1 MSIQEIMTKEKLVTQ
16 TKNEFQKAGYSL
28 WNENFQSSAFD
39 FIAKKNDLINEKSN
53 PKKIITKVVVD
64 LDFFKKQNS
73 IDLQLISKLISGF
86 PLLISHSATQ
96 KHIKKGTL
104 YRRHNVSAIS
114 LKTLQMFLQ
123 YEKGL
128 ESAKI
133 SKFTHRGG
141 VYVNLSKEEFKT
153 RRRQLQLDMTV
164 LAKKVGISRQS
175 LYKYE
180 KGESFPKT
188 KYFKILCEIL
198 GNNLDVAI
206 DILEN
211 QFIDICQQTLKD
223 YKQPRSQLQKEI
235 TNYLAE
241 KEFDV
246 LWFKSEPFDG
256 LSKPNTSPSPSKD
269 QTDTIYPVITGVTS
283 SKDDDDIDRLLLI
296 SSLSRFLQKRAIWFL
311 DDDYDLK
318 NIDSTHEVPQLTMIN
333 ISDLEGMGHNDF
345 KNILN
350 EKKKPKIQGN
360 QKTN

>member
-1 MSIQEIMTKEKLVTQ
+1 MSVQETMTKDKLITQ
-16 TKNEFQKAGYSL
+16 TKNEFHKAGYSL
-28 WNENFQSSAFD
+28 WNVNFQSSAFD
-39 FIAKKNDLINEKSN
+39 FIARKDDLVSEKSN
-53 PKKIITKVVVD
+53 QQKIITKVVVD

-104 YRRHNVSAIS
+104 YRRHNISAIS

-141 VYVNLSKEEFKT
+141 IYVNLSKEEFKT
-153 RRRQLQLDMTV
+153 RRRQLQLDMTI

-188 KYFKILCEIL
+188 KYFKILCKIL
-198 GNNLDVAI
+198 GNNLDVPI

-211 QFIDICQQTLKD
+211 QFKDICQQTLED
-223 YKQPRSQLQKEI
+223 YKKPRSQLQKEI
-235 TNYLAE
+235 TNYLAD

-256 LSKPNTSPSPSKD
+256 LSKPITSDPSSKD
-269 QTDTIYPVITGVTS
+269 PVDTIYPVITGVTS
-283 SKDDDDIDRLLLI
+283 SNDEDDSDRLLLI
-296 SSLSRFLQKRAIWFL
+296 NSLSKFLQKKAIWFL

-318 NIDSTHEVPQLTMIN
+318 TIGSSQHVQQLTMIN
-333 ISDLEGMGHNDF
+333 ISDLEGMGHIDF
-345 KNILN
+345 KNMLN

-360 QKTN
+360 LKTN

>member
-1 MSIQEIMTKEKLVTQ
+1 MSIQETITKEKLVTQ

-28 WNENFQSSAFD
+28 WNENFQSGAFD
-39 FIAKKNDLINEKSN
+39 FIAKKNELIREKSN
-53 PKKIITKVVVD
+53 PQKIITKVVVD

-86 PLLISHSATQ
+86 PLLISQLATQ
-96 KHIKKGTL
+96 KHIEKGTL
-104 YRRHNVSAIS
+104 YRRHNISAIS

-153 RRRQLQLDMTV
+153 RRRQLELNITL

-188 KYFKILCEIL
+188 KYFKKICEIL
-198 GNNLDVAI
+198 GNNLDVPI

-211 QFIDICQQTLKD
+211 QFKDICQQTLED

-235 TNYLAE
+235 TNYLTD

-256 LSKPNTSPSPSKD
+256 LSKPITSSFPSKD
-269 QTDTIYPVITGVTS
+269 KIDTIYPVITGVTS
-283 SKDDDDIDRLLLI
+283 SNDENDSDRLLLI
-296 SSLSRFLQKRAIWFL
+296 KSLSNFLQKKAIWFL

-318 NIDSTHEVPQLTMIN
+318 NIDSSQNVPQLTMIN
-333 ISDLEGMGHNDF
+333 ISDLEGMGHIDF

-350 EKKKPKIQGN
+350 RKKAPKIQGN

>member
-1 MSIQEIMTKEKLVTQ
+1 MSIQAMTKEKLVTQ
-16 TKNEFQKAGYSL
+16 TKNEFKKAGYSL

-39 FIAKKNDLINEKSN
+39 FIAQKTDLMSMRPN
-53 PKKIITKVVVD
+53 PKKIVTKVVVD
-64 LDFFKKQNS
+64 LDFFKRQTS

-104 YRRHNVSAIS
+104 YRRHNISAIS
-114 LKTLQMFLQ
+114 LKTLRMFLQ

-141 VYVNLSKEEFKT
+141 IYVNLSKEKFKE
-153 RRRQLQLDMTV
+153 RRSQLQLEMTI

-180 KGESFPKT
+180 KGESFPKI
-188 KYFKILCEIL
+188 KYFKLLCEIL
-198 GNNLDVAI
+198 GNNLDVPI

-211 QFIDICQQTLKD
+211 QFKDICQRTLED
-223 YKQPRSQLQKEI
+223 YMQPRSQLQKEI
-235 TNYLAE
+235 TNYLAD

-256 LSKPNTSPSPSKD
+256 LSKPVTTHSSSKD
-269 QTDTIYPVITGVTS
+269 QIDTIYPVITGVTS
-283 SKDDDDIDRLLLI
+283 SNDEDDTDRLMLI
-296 SSLSRFLQKRAIWFL
+296 NSLSKFLQKKAIWFL
-311 DDDYDLK
+311 DDDYSFDVL
-318 NIDSTHEVPQLTMIN
+318 DSSQDATQLTMIN
-333 ISDLEGMGHNDF
+333 ISDLEGMGHIDF

-350 EKKKPKIQGN
+350 KKTKPIIQGN

>member
-1 MSIQEIMTKEKLVTQ
+1 MSIQETITKEKLVTQ

-28 WNENFQSSAFD
+28 WNENFQSYAFD
-39 FIAKKNDLINEKSN
+39 FIAKKPNSMNLRSS
-53 PKKIITKVVVD
+53 PQKIITKVLVD
-64 LDFFKKQNS
+64 LDLFKKQTS

-86 PLLISHSATQ
+86 PLLISHSATK

-104 YRRHNVSAIS
+104 YRRHNISAIS
-114 LKTLQMFLQ
+114 LRTLQMFLQ
-123 YEKGL
+123 YERGL

-133 SKFTHRGG
+133 SRFAHRGG
-141 VYVNLSKEEFKT
+141 VYVNLSKEKFKT
-153 RRRQLQLDMTV
+153 RRKQLQLDMTI

-180 KGESFPKT
+180 KGERFPKT
-188 KYFKILCEIL
+188 KYFKILSNIL
-198 GNNLDVAI
+198 GNNLDVPL

-211 QFIDICQQTLKD
+211 QFEDICQHTLRD

-235 TNYLAE
+235 TNYLAD

-256 LSKPNTSPSPSKD
+256 LSEPVIYQSSSKNRL
-269 QTDTIYPVITGVTS
+269 DTTYPVITGVTS
-283 SKDDDDIDRLLLI
+283 SNDEEDSDRLLLI
-296 SSLSRFLQKRAIWFL
+296 KSLSKFLQKKAIWFL
-311 DDDYDLK
+311 DDDYN
-318 NIDSTHEVPQLTMIN
+318 NIDLDTSKETSQLTVIN
-333 ISDLEGMGHNDF
+333 ISDLEGMGQIDF

-350 EKKKPKIQGN
+350 KKKSPEISRN

>member
-1 MSIQEIMTKEKLVTQ
+1 MSIQTMTKEKLVTQ
-16 TKNEFQKAGYSL
+16 TKNEFKKAGYSL
-28 WNENFQSSAFD
+28 WNENCQSSAFD
-39 FIAKKNDLINEKSN
+39 FIAQKNDLMSVEQT
-53 PKKIITKVVVD
+53 PKKIVTKVVVD
-64 LDFFKKQNS
+64 LDFFKRHTS

-104 YRRHNVSAIS
+104 YRRHNISAIS

-141 VYVNLSKEEFKT
+141 IYVNLSKEKFKA
-153 RRRQLQLDMTV
+153 RRRQLQLDMTI
-164 LAKKVGISRQS
+164 LAKKAGISRQS

-180 KGESFPKT
+180 KGESFPKI
-188 KYFKILCEIL
+188 KYFKLLCEIL
-198 GNNLDVAI
+198 GNNLDIPI

-211 QFIDICQQTLKD
+211 QFDDICQRTLKD
-223 YKQPRSQLQKEI
+223 YMQPRSQLQKEI
-235 TNYLAE
+235 TNYLAD

-256 LSKPNTSPSPSKD
+256 LSKPVTTRSSSKD
-269 QTDTIYPVITGVTS
+269 QDTSYPVITGVTS
-283 SKDDDDIDRLLLI
+283 SKEVNDSDRLMLI
-296 SSLSRFLQKRAIWFL
+296 NSLSKFLRKKAIWFL
-311 DDDYDLK
+311 EDDNKFDGL
-318 NIDSTHEVPQLTMIN
+318 DSSQDVTQLTMIN
-333 ISDLEGMGHNDF
+333 ISDLEGMGHIDF

-350 EKKKPKIQGN
+350 KKTKPKVQEN

>member
-1 MSIQEIMTKEKLVTQ
+1 MSIQETMTKEKLVTQ

-28 WNENFQSSAFD
+28 WNENFHSSAFD
-39 FIAKKNDLINEKSN
+39 FIAKKDDLMSEKSN
-53 PKKIITKVVVD
+53 PQKIITKVVID

-96 KHIKKGTL
+96 KQIKKGTL
-104 YRRHNVSAIS
+104 YRRHNISAIS

-128 ESAKI
+128 ETAKI

-141 VYVNLSKEEFKT
+141 IYVNLSKEEFKT
-153 RRRQLQLDMTV
+153 RRSQLQLDMTI

-188 KYFKILCEIL
+188 KYFKMLCKIL
-198 GNNLDVAI
+198 GDNLDIPI

-211 QFIDICQQTLKD
+211 QFKDICQHTLED
-223 YKQPRSQLQKEI
+223 YKQPRSQIQKEI
-235 TNYLAE
+235 TNYLAD

-256 LSKPNTSPSPSKD
+256 LSNPIAPKSSSKG
-269 QTDTIYPVITGVTS
+269 QINTIYPVITGVTS
-283 SKDDDDIDRLLLI
+283 SNDKDDSDRLFLI
-296 SSLSRFLQKRAIWFL
+296 NSLSKFLRKKAIWFL
-311 DDDYDLK
+311 DDDCDLK
-318 NIDSTHEVPQLTMIN
+318 RLDSSQEVPQITLIN
-333 ISDLEGMGHNDF
+333 ISDLEGMGHIDF

-350 EKKKPKIQGN
+350 KKKKLKIQGN